1 VTIISS
7 NPLHHPRYL
16 RSNHYD
22 PQWVLDNQMG
32 PNALWLIEALTQV
45 IEIEPDLSCQRV
57 RGSSLGY

>member
-1 VTIISS
+1 MTITSS
-7 NPLHHPRYL
+7 NPLHHRRYL

-45 IEIEPDLSCQRV
+45 IEIEPECECSTLAAAKP
-57 RGSSLGY
+57 